1 MMVNLSVHIRISFKI
16 NHVIA
21 RDKLLS
27 LVFGRFSVTI
37 FSLQPYNLYKIF
49 KIVQSRTGFLRVADP
64 SGKEDSRRLVNF
76 CSLSVYCRSIKDY
89 QKWSKI

>member
-1 MMVNLSVHIRISFKI
+1 MIVNLSVHVRNSFKI

-27 LVFGRFSVTI
+27 LVFGRFAVTI

-49 KIVQSRTGFLRVADP
+49 KIVQSHTRFLRVADP
-64 SGKEDSRRLVNF
+64 SS
-76 CSLSVYCRSIKDY
+76 
-89 QKWSKI
+89 